1 VLLAG
6 DVMTGRGVDQ
16 ILRHP
21 SEPGLHEPAVR
32 DARTYVELAESQN
45 GHIPRPVDDAYVWG
59 DALGALERIGSE
71 ARIVNLETSI
81 TRSDAYWPGKGI
93 HYRMHPDNVGCL
105 TVARIDVCVL
115 ANNHVLD
122 YGRAG
127 LLETLQTLEKAGVK
141 TAGAGRTLEEAR
153 RPATVGR
160 PGGGRVVIIAFGAE
174 SSGIR
179 PDWAATEGRPGVDLL
194 PDLSDATAD
203 AIGKRVEQVK
213 QPLDVAVASV
223 HWGENWGYDVPP
235 EHVRF
240 ARRLIDAGLDIVHGH
255 SSHHPRPIEVYRHRL
270 ILYGCGDFIDD
281 YEGIAGYE
289 AYRDDL
295 VLMYFASLTPA
306 GELERLRMVP
316 LQHRRLRLTHASAVD
331 TEWLRDTL
339 ERVSG
344 GFGTRVEL
352 EADGTLLVE
361 PGAATDHPRP
371 LRAVL
376 SPSPTA
382 RKPAGAAPE
391 SRLDRPGPGAGS
403 RSASRPA
410 DRMEGR
416 TSRDAVQSGPPGTR

>member
-1 VLLAG
+1 MRNVGVTDASNRVMVLLTG

-32 DARTYVELAESQN
+32 DARTYVELAEAQS
-45 GHIPRPVDDAYVWG
+45 GPIPRKVDDAYVWG
-59 DALGALERIGSE
+59 DALEALERIPSDG
-71 ARIVNLETSI
+71 RIVNLETSI
-81 TRSDAYWPGKGI
+81 TRSDAYWLGKGV
-93 HYRMHPDNVGCL
+93 HYRMHPDNIGCL
-105 TVARIDVCVL
+105 TAARIDVCAL

-127 LLETLQTLEKAGVK
+127 LLETLETLETAGVK
-141 TAGAGRTLEEAR
+141 TAGAGRTLDEAR

-160 PGGGRVVIIAFGAE
+160 ADGGRVVIIASGAE
-174 SSGIR
+174 SSGI
-179 PDWAATEGRPGVDLL
+179 PPGWAATEHRPGVDLL

-203 AIGKRVEQVK
+203 EIGRRVERMK
-213 QPLDVAVASV
+213 RPLDVTVASV

-255 SSHHPRPIEVYRHRL
+255 SSHHPRPIELYRQRL
-270 ILYGCGDFIDD
+270 VLYGCGDFIDD

-295 VLMYFASLTPA
+295 VLMYFAALTPA

-316 LQHRRLRLTHASAVD
+316 LQHRRLWLTRASAVD

-344 GFGTRVEL
+344 TFGTRVEL

-361 PGAATDHPRP
+361 PGTATHRPQP
-371 LRAVL
+371 LRA
-376 SPSPTA
+376 
-382 RKPAGAAPE
+382 G
-391 SRLDRPGPGAGS
+391 
-403 RSASRPA
+403 
-410 DRMEGR
+410 
-416 TSRDAVQSGPPGTR
+416 

>member
-1 VLLAG
+1 MRNVGVTDTSNRVVVILAG
-6 DVMTGRGVDQ
+6 DVMTGRGIDQ

-21 SEPGLHEPAVR
+21 SEPRLHEPAVR
-32 DARTYVELAESQN
+32 DARTYVELAEARS
-45 GHIPRPVDDAYVWG
+45 GPIPRRVDDAYVWG
-59 DALGALERIGSE
+59 DALEALERLPSDG
-71 ARIVNLETSI
+71 RIVNLETSI
-81 TRSDAYWPGKGI
+81 TRSDAYWPGKGV
-93 HYRMHPDNVGCL
+93 HYRMHPDNIGCL
-105 TVARIDVCVL
+105 AAARIDVCVL

-127 LLETLQTLEKAGVK
+127 LLETLETLETAGLE

-153 RPATVGR
+153 RPAPVGSA
-160 PGGGRVVIIAFGAE
+160 GGGRVVITAFGTE

-179 PDWAATEGRPGVDLL
+179 SDWAATEDRPGVDLL

-203 AIGKRVEQVK
+203 EIGRRVERIR
-213 QPLDVAVASV
+213 QPRDVTVASV

-289 AYRDDL
+289 EYRHDL
-295 VLMYFASLTPA
+295 VLAYFASLTPA

-316 LQHRRLRLTHASAVD
+316 LRHRRLRLTRASAVD
-331 TEWLRDTL
+331 TQWLRDTL

-344 GFGTRVEL
+344 EFGTCVEL
-352 EADGTLLVE
+352 EADGTLLV
-361 PGAATDHPRP
+361 
-371 LRAVL
+371 
-376 SPSPTA
+376 
-382 RKPAGAAPE
+382 
-391 SRLDRPGPGAGS
+391 GPGL
-403 RSASRPA
+403 P
-410 DRMEGR
+410 
-416 TSRDAVQSGPPGTR
+416 

>member
-1 VLLAG
+1 MVLLTG

-21 SEPGLHEPAVR
+21 SEPGLHEPTVR
-32 DARTYVELAESQN
+32 DARTYVELAEAQS
-45 GHIPRPVDDAYVWG
+45 GPIPRKVDDAYVWG
-59 DALGALERIGSE
+59 DALEALERIPSDG
-71 ARIVNLETSI
+71 RIVNLETSI
-81 TRSDAYWPGKGI
+81 TRSDAYWPGKGV
-93 HYRMHPDNVGCL
+93 HYRMHPDNIGCL
-105 TVARIDVCVL
+105 TGARIDVCAL

-127 LLETLQTLEKAGVK
+127 LLETLETLEKAGVK

-160 PGGGRVVIIAFGAE
+160 ADGGRVVIIAFGAE

-179 PDWAATEGRPGVDLL
+179 PDWAATEDRPGVDLL
-194 PDLSDATAD
+194 PDLSDATAGE
-203 AIGKRVEQVK
+203 IGKRVERVK
-213 QPLDVAVASV
+213 RPLDVAVASV

-270 ILYGCGDFIDD
+270 ILYGCGDFVDD

-316 LQHRRLRLTHASAVD
+316 LQHRRLRLTRASAVD

-344 GFGTRVEL
+344 EFGTRVEL
-352 EADGTLLVE
+352 EADGALLVE
-361 PGAATDHPRP
+361 PGTATHRPRP
-371 LRAVL
+371 LAWIAPAR
-376 SPSPTA
+376 PRTA
-382 RKPAGAAPE
+382 RRARGRCAGRPCGAWSVPRGHLEEPAP
-391 SRLDRPGPGAGS
+391 RGP
-403 RSASRPA
+403 
-410 DRMEGR
+410 
-416 TSRDAVQSGPPGTR
+416 